1 MLSDKQEKVLET
13 WIKTDQNILISAV
26 AGSGKSF
33 TLIEILKNCNYKT
46 LFLAFNKSIQ
56 QEIEEKINMAGLRQG
71 KAMTLHSLGL
81 SAIKK
86 RYRCNI
92 VSTKN
97 FDLIKILQN
106 QEKDIFKRM
115 NWEDKLKLTYGFCD
129 MNDIS
134 RMFLI
139 TDLKEIGKQ
148 MLSMDKTLPTHSKLP
163 ELWEKFLA
171 IRDASYRKSIVDI
184 DFIDMIYLPVLES
197 LYIPIDPTYLLID
210 ECQDLSMTQ
219 HLLVKNLINQG
230 NVKKFIAVGDRNQA
244 IYGFSGAMSSSFDLF
259 LNYPNTIEL
268 PLDICY
274 RCDSNIIASANK
286 VYDVMLPFK
295 ESLGIVDEI
304 SDAYYIKENS
314 MVICRNT
321 KPLIDLYFGL
331 LGWNKNVY
339 LKGDDI
345 LSGLI
350 KFLKPYNTLTVKA
363 ARIEMG
369 YKLQELEKNQ
379 GEEAKMKLYFF
390 KEDYEKYK
398 KISEKLSVDT
408 DKISVLL
415 LKIQE
420 LFKVKE
426 KDSIVL
432 CTIHKSKGLEA
443 DVVYILNE
451 NLIPSKFAKSE
462 EQLKQEMNLKYVART
477 RAKKEMYFL
486 NIN

>member
-1 MLSDKQEKVLET
+1 
-13 WIKTDQNILISAV
+13 
-26 AGSGKSF
+26 
-33 TLIEILKNCNYKT
+33 
-46 LFLAFNKSIQ
+46 
-56 QEIEEKINMAGLRQG
+56 
-71 KAMTLHSLGL
+71 
-81 SAIKK
+81 
-86 RYRCNI
+86 
-92 VSTKN
+92 
-97 FDLIKILQN
+97 
-106 QEKDIFKRM
+106 
-115 NWEDKLKLTYGFCD
+115 
-129 MNDIS
+129 
-134 RMFLI
+134 
-139 TDLKEIGKQ
+139 
-148 MLSMDKTLPTHSKLP
+148 
-163 ELWEKFLA
+163 
-171 IRDASYRKSIVDI
+171 
-184 DFIDMIYLPVLES
+184 
-197 LYIPIDPTYLLID
+197 
-210 ECQDLSMTQ
+210 
-219 HLLVKNLINQG
+219 
-230 NVKKFIAVGDRNQA
+230 
-244 IYGFSGAMSSSFDLF
+244 
-259 LNYPNTIEL
+259 
-268 PLDICY
+268 
-274 RCDSNIIASANK
+274 
-286 VYDVMLPFK
+286 MLPFK

-321 KPLIDLYFGL
+321 KPLIDLYFEL

-350 KFLKPYNTLTVKA
+350 KFLKPYNALTVKA

-369 YKLQELEKNQ
+369 YKLQELERNQ